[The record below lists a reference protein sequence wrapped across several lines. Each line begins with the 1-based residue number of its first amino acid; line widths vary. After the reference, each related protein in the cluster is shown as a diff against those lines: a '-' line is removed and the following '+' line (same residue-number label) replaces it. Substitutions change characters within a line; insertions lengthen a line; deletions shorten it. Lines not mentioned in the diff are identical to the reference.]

1 MTSPDLRT
9 SGGIPTGSAAID
21 LSALRRSYELATLDE
36 QTVAPT
42 WFDQFSVW
50 FAAAQADAAI
60 VEPNAVQ
67 LATADAAARTSVR
80 TVLAKS
86 VSDIGL
92 VFYTGYDSAKGRD
105 LAQVPWAAAV
115 FAWLPQ
121 QRQVRFAGPTVPIER
136 AETERYFA
144 QRPRGSQIGAWASP
158 QSEVVRGRA
167 ELDDAVAEVEARF
180 EGQPEVPPPP
190 RWGGFR
196 LEPAEVEFWQGRVNR
211 MHDRVRFRRDESGQ
225 WLRERLA
232 P

>member
-1 MTSPDLRT
+1 MRDGSPAATSAI
-9 SGGIPTGSAAID
+9 SAID
-21 LSALRRSYELATLDE
+21 LSALRRNYDLGSLDE
-36 QTVAPT
+36 QELAPT
-42 WFDQFSVW
+42 WFEQFSGW
-50 FAAAQADAAI
+50 FAAARADAAI
-60 VEPNAVQ
+60 VEPNAIQ

-86 VSDIGL
+86 VGEAGL
-92 VFYTGYDSAKGRD
+92 VFYTGYDSTKGRD

-121 QRQVRFAGPTVPIER
+121 QRQVRFAGPTVAVER

-158 QSEVVRGRA
+158 QSQVVSGRA
-167 ELDDAVAEVEARF
+167 ELDRAVADVEARF
-180 EGQPEVPPPP
+180 EGHDQVPPPP

-196 LEPAEVEFWQGRVNR
+196 LEPAEVEFWQGRADR
-211 MHDRVRFRRDESGQ
+211 MHDRVRFRRDDAGD
-225 WLRERLA
+225 WVRERLA